1 MLQGT
6 TNGLIIAPLKRKTS
20 LWSSEA
26 RFYKEVEYI
35 NFGDILINNYVRLRR
50 LPPKPLF
57 CRSCCRIKCH
67 RLRHTSCQNERSYKA
82 VNTSC
87 HNEMSHKT
95 VKSNVLQDVTQ
106 AVYIE
111 LTCYQDC
118 SLMSIETRF
127 WIISAVCSAV
137 LSPAK

>member
-82 VNTSC
+82 V
-87 HNEMSHKT
+87 
-95 VKSNVLQDVTQ
+95 KSNVVQDVTQ
-106 AVYIE
+106 DVYIE